1 MSEKPIRDYD
11 RLILRLPDGMREAL
25 KTRAELNARSMNAE
39 AVAILER
46 ALQASSAEVLRKAL
60 VEYERSIRG
69 IKATEA
75 RQQELVERRDTM
87 RAAIVDL
94 MPDER
99 AADAIIRAIEARQG
113 QYDEVDT
120 GSNLRDVMKG

>member
-1 MSEKPIRDYD
+1 
-11 RLILRLPDGMREAL
+11 MREAL

-46 ALQASSAEVLRKAL
+46 ALEASSAEVLRKAL

-75 RQQELVERRDTM
+75 RQQQLVERRDTM